1 MPPDLKQ
8 SDDWLTSK
16 TEIKIYCGNASDYMF
31 KKYIKAGMPARP
43 EDGRWSA
50 SKKAIDEWWYL
61 YNRVNASKFIDQISD
76 DGGS

>member
-1 MPPDLKQ
+1 MANITP

-16 TEIKIYCGNASDYMF
+16 NAIKVYCDNASDYMF
-31 KKYIKAGMPARP
+31 KKYVKAGMPARP

-61 YNRVNASKFIDQISD
+61 YNKINAAKIIDQIPD
-76 DGGS
+76 NGGE